1 VLELPGPMAVAC
13 AVAEG
18 LGVGLVPQSVARRLI
33 GQVIPVRIEAF
44 SLTQHVYL
52 IHDRKALH
60 TPAVGAWWKYITSK
74 VGQQRPVPENEEE
87 TEETVAA
94 PEQVAPTARGLVGS
108 KV

>member
-1 VLELPGPMAVAC
+1 MAVAC

-18 LGVGLVPQSVARRLI
+18 MGVGLVPQSVARRLI

-60 TPAVGAWWKYITSK
+60 TPAVGAWWKYINSK
-74 VGQQRPVPENEEE
+74 VGQQQPVTDPEHEEE
-87 TEETVAA
+87 VATTTPDKA
-94 PEQVAPTARGLVGS
+94 ATNGRRLVGS